1 MYRII
6 WLLSVLIIVSAILLG
21 YMIAPSLPANMPSH
35 WNSAGQVDGWQSTS
49 AYVWTIP
56 AIALVFVVVLGIISM
71 RLTDPRIR
79 PHIALS
85 AGLFTAYMIGL
96 HGVIGIRSFAGQ
108 EMNIAEFM
116 RLMAGL
122 FMGLAFVI
130 KDIPPNHVA
139 GFRLPWTMND
149 PDTWRRT
156 HTIGFWG
163 MLIGGGGCL
172 IVTLIPI
179 AAQYIFGLGIGSILG
194 GVIIPSAYSYWY
206 ARNKRRKS
214 HESD

>member
-6 WLLSVLIIVSAILLG
+6 WVFSVLAIVTAILIG
-21 YMIAPSLPANMPSH
+21 YLIAPSLPAMMPSH
-35 WNSAGQVDGWQSTS
+35 WNSAGQVDGWQSTI

-71 RLTDPRIR
+71 RLTDPQVR

-108 EMNIAEFM
+108 EMSIAEFM
-116 RLMAGL
+116 RLMACL

-156 HTIGFWG
+156 HSIGFWS
-163 MLIGGGGCL
+163 MLIGGVGCL
-172 IVTLIPI
+172 IVTLMPL

-194 GVIIPSAYSYWY
+194 GVIIPSVYSYWY
-206 ARNKRRKS
+206 ARTKRRESHKS
-214 HESD
+214 D